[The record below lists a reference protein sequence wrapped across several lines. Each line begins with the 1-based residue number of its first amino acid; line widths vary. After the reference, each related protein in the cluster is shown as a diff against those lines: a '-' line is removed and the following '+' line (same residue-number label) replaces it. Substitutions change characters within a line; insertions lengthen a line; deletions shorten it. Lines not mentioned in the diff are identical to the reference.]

1 MPLQGNLTS
10 RDIARMALTPIN
22 EPSPWEIFWD
32 GDAAWWVYLI
42 VSVSAVAIVA
52 SIIAAIAVHRKHANA
67 RLKVQVDGECY
78 KLRWKQRFTP
88 QIPKREGYAFRGWYL
103 DSACSIP
110 WDSRKPIKCDTIL
123 FTKWEKE

>member
-1 MPLQGNLTS
+1 MLTLYSFTNNIDFRPAITPLS
-10 RDIARMALTPIN
+10 
-22 EPSPWEIFWD
+22 EPSAWEIFWG

-52 SIIAAIAVHRKHANA
+52 SIIAAIAVHRKHESA